1 MSYTRKAMLMIVLAV
16 SLTSISFAQ
25 QIKTDYDRNANFRQ
39 YKTFSFEKVQTKDQL
54 WVDRIT
60 SAISAALTAKGLT
73 QVSSGGDLSIVAI
86 EMTKDQQTL
95 NTFYDNFGGGW
106 RWGEGLGEATT
117 TTNTYRVGTLV
128 VDLFD
133 TNSKKLIWRG
143 SESDALSDKSS
154 KNIKNLDKGVEKLF
168 KEYPPKAKA

>member
-1 MSYTRKAMLMIVLAV
+1 MSSARKAISIIAMVFSLA
-16 SLTSISFAQ
+16 TISFTQ
-25 QIKTDYDRNANFRQ
+25 EVKTDYDRNANFSQ
-39 YKTFSFEKVQTKDQL
+39 YKTFSFEKVQTKDPL

-60 SAISAALTAKGLT
+60 SAVTAALTAKGLT
-73 QVSSGGDLSIVAI
+73 HVSSGGDISIVAI

-106 RWGEGLGEATT
+106 RWGGGFGDATT
-117 TTNTYRVGTLV
+117 TTDTYRVGTLV

-133 TNSKKLIWRG
+133 TKSKGLIWRG

-154 KNIKNLDKGVEKLF
+154 KNIQNLDKGVKKLF
-168 KEYPPKAKA
+168 RDFPPKA